1 MAAYIVH
8 KKAASLLEKSYYP
21 LISIIMALL
30 GGGIIISALGF
41 SPIDAYKAL
50 IKGSFGNAN
59 AIGETLVKASPLIFT
74 GLSYAIAKRCGIINL
89 GAEGQLYIGALTG
102 TLAGTML
109 TGLPMVVHLPISIA
123 AGFLGGALYGVIVGV
138 LKTRFGASEL
148 ITTIMLNYIAINIIS
163 FCVTGPMKD
172 VESSTFPQSK
182 AILASARYPQ
192 LMEGSRL
199 HAGIFVVI
207 IALVFYYFFM
217 WHTTRGYEMRV
228 IGLNSTAGMYAGMN
242 LKTNSILSMFLAGG
256 MAGIGGSMEIMA
268 VQFRLIQDFSSNYGF
283 DGIAVAL
290 LGNNSPIGIALSGI
304 LFGALRSGSSKMQ
317 MLAHVPSAVI
327 YMIQGFIIL
336 FVIGRELFNLSKL
349 IKNKKQ
355 KVNPLSDETV
365 KEAESI

>member
-1 MAAYIVH
+1 MEAKNIL
-8 KKAASLLEKSYYP
+8 KKAESLLKSSYYP
-21 LISIIMALL
+21 LISIAMALL

-41 SPIDAYKAL
+41 NPFDAYRAL

-89 GAEGQLYIGALTG
+89 GAEGQLYAGALTG
-102 TLAGTML
+102 TIVGTTLA
-109 TGLPMVVHLPISIA
+109 GLPMAIHLPLAIA
-123 AGFLGGALYGVIVGV
+123 AGFLGGAVYGMLVGI
-138 LKTRFGASEL
+138 LKMKFGASEL
-148 ITTIMLNYIAINIIS
+148 ITTIMFNYIAINIVS

-172 VESSTFPQSK
+172 TASGSYPQSK
-182 AILASARYPQ
+182 SILASARFPH

-207 IALVFYYFFM
+207 LALLFYYFFM
-217 WHTTRGYEMRV
+217 WRTTRGYQMRV
-228 IGLNSTAGMYAGMN
+228 IGLNSSAGQYAGMN
-242 LKTNSILSMFLAGG
+242 IKTNSILSMFLAGG

-268 VQFRLIQDFSSNYGF
+268 VQFRLLQDFSSNYGF

-304 LFGALRSGSSKMQ
+304 LFGALRSGSGKMQ
-317 MLAHVPSAVI
+317 MLAQVPSAVI

-349 IKNKKQ
+349 RKNKKQ
-355 KVNPLSDETV
+355 NVISKSDDTV